1 MNFGTHNDGG
11 TNGGVSQLR
20 NKLDGKT
27 TYLLG
32 GHASQRV
39 VNRSAVG
46 HMRTQMRTENF
57 RISMVTG
64 NGNAGD
70 NTNNG
75 ASSGARISPMLG
87 PS

>member
-1 MNFGTHNDGG
+1 
-11 TNGGVSQLR
+11 
-20 NKLDGKT
+20 
-27 TYLLG
+27 
-32 GHASQRV
+32 
-39 VNRSAVG
+39 
-46 HMRTQMRTENF
+46 MRTENF

-87 PS
+87 PSQNAKEQPQLSFNSTVSKDAETNRSGMTSRNIPNGN

>member
-32 GHASQRV
+32 GHAS
-39 VNRSAVG
+39 
-46 HMRTQMRTENF
+46 
-57 RISMVTG
+57 
-64 NGNAGD
+64 
-70 NTNNG
+70 
-75 ASSGARISPMLG
+75 
-87 PS
+87 